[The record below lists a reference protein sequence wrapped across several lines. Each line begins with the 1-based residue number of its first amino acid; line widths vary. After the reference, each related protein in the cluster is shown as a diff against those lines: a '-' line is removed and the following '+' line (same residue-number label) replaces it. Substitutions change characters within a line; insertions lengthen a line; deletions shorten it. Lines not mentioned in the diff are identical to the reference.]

1 MGPFLALLAASAATA
16 PDLTICADRPSKAN
30 GTCTVPVGHWQL
42 EVSGADWAHTRA
54 SGAGANVTSIG
65 QTFAKLGLSE
75 HSDLEVGFTPFVGI
89 RTSGDGVH
97 DHASGIGDVLVRYK
111 HRLTGADSPVQFG
124 LLPFVKLP
132 AANHTI
138 GNGKVEGGLAVP
150 ANFAGPTGITVTIG
164 PEVDALSDADGHG
177 YHAALTNLV
186 NLGVA
191 PSEKVA
197 LSAEIW
203 NNLNFAPHGT
213 VRQWSADVSAAFL
226 PTKRVQL
233 DAGANFG
240 LSRDT
245 PDIEIYAGA
254 SFLF

>member
-1 MGPFLALLAASAATA
+1 MSVALLALAAAAAA

-42 EVSGADWAHTRA
+42 EVSGADWALTRNSGDRA
-54 SGAGANVTSIG
+54 SVTSIG
-65 QTFAKLGLSE
+65 QAFAKLGLSD
-75 HSDLEVGFTPFVGI
+75 HSDLEVGFTPLFGI
-89 RTSGDGVH
+89 RTSAGGMH

-111 HRLTGADSPVQFG
+111 HRLTGADSPAQVG

-132 AANHTI
+132 TADHDI
-138 GNGKVEGGLAVP
+138 GNGKVEGGIAVP
-150 ANFAGPTGITVTIG
+150 ASFAGPAGITVTIG
-164 PEVDALSDADGHG
+164 PEVDALSDGDRHG

-186 NLGVA
+186 NLGIA
-191 PSEKVA
+191 PSDKVA

-213 VRQWSADVSAAFL
+213 IRQWSADASVAFL
-226 PTKRVQL
+226 PTKRIQL

-240 LSRDT
+240 LSRAT
-245 PDIEIYAGA
+245 PDLELYAGA